1 MMVNKK
7 ISNQNY
13 LDALMEISHAPSYGA
28 KDIEEKYKISKA
40 FTTVCVE
47 LGFATSIRRGLHK
60 WILNREPTR
69 GDVAIIKKRMC
80 VRHLHYSAEYK
91 KNQLTIKPLKRVER
105 IAPVRQPVQP
115 VQQVQQVEE
124 QHTPYPIMDVVIAFL
139 AGMIA
144 AGFVSLIWK

>member
-13 LDALMEISHAPSYGA
+13 FDALMEISHAPSFVG

-47 LGFATSIRRGLHK
+47 LGLATCIRRGLHK

-69 GDVAIIKKRMC
+69 GDVAIIKKRMR
-80 VRHLHYSAEYK
+80 VKHLHYNPAYK
-91 KNQLTIKPLKRVER
+91 KNQLIIKPLKRVER
-105 IAPVRQPVQP
+105 IAPVKQPV
-115 VQQVQQVEE
+115 QVEE
-124 QHTPYPIMDVVIAFL
+124 QHTPYPIMDIVISFL

-144 AGFVSLIWK
+144 AGFISIIWK